1 MLRSARLPKGKID
14 YRELATEFEISGGYI
29 KNAILRAAFMAAS
42 SDGIV
47 DQDTLYQ
54 AARIEMKSMGMLVS
68 HNDEDPT

>member
-1 MLRSARLPKGKID
+1 
-14 YRELATEFEISGGYI
+14 
-29 KNAILRAAFMAAS
+29 MAAS